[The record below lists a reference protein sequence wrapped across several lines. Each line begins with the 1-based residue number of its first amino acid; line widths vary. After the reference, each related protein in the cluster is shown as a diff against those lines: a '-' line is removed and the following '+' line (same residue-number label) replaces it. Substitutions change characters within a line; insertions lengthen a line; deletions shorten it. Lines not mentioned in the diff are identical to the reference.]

1 MKKITNFWIEMYS
14 KVTVVDLTGDDVKVI
29 EDVEVVVTQ
38 FNSPEKRKAAEK
50 IEKVEKRMKETVEE
64 KNDEQIDAVEPEA
77 KAVVD
82 FQSFKNFF

>member
-1 MKKITNFWIEMYS
+1 MYS
-14 KVTVVDLTGDDVKVI
+14 KVTVIDLTGDVVKEI
-29 EDVEVVVTQ
+29 EDVQVVVTQ

-50 IEKVEKRMKETVEE
+50 IENDKKRMKETVEE
-64 KNDEQIDAVEPEA
+64 KKDEQVDAAEPEP

>member
-1 MKKITNFWIEMYS
+1 MYS
-14 KVTVVDLTGDDVKVI
+14 KVTVIDLTGDVVKEI
-29 EDVEVVVTQ
+29 EDVQVVVTQ

-50 IEKVEKRMKETVEE
+50 IENDKKRMKETVEE
-64 KNDEQIDAVEPEA
+64 KNDEQVDAAEPEA

>member
-1 MKKITNFWIEMYS
+1 MYS
-14 KVTVVDLTGDDVKVI
+14 KVTVIDLTGDVVKEI
-29 EDVEVVVTQ
+29 EDVQVVVTQ

-50 IEKVEKRMKETVEE
+50 NENDKKRMKETVEE
-64 KNDEQIDAVEPEA
+64 KKDEQVDAAEPEA

>member
-1 MKKITNFWIEMYS
+1 MYS
-14 KVTVVDLTGDDVKVI
+14 KVTVIDLTGDVVKEI
-29 EDVEVVVTQ
+29 EDVQVVVTQ

-50 IEKVEKRMKETVEE
+50 IENDKKRMKETVEE
-64 KNDEQIDAVEPEA
+64 KKDDQVDATEPEA

>member
-1 MKKITNFWIEMYS
+1 MYS
-14 KVTVVDLTGDDVKVI
+14 KVTVIDLTGDVVKEI
-29 EDVEVVVTQ
+29 EDVQVVVTQ

-50 IEKVEKRMKETVEE
+50 NENDKKRMKETVEE
-64 KNDEQIDAVEPEA
+64 KKDDQVEQVDAVEPEA